1 MRSKIGRSKIGERVY
16 LARSAQMV
24 LASWVLA
31 LIAGCSKKA
40 TRSECDELIERYA
53 TLLVSEQNPEAS
65 PAVVAA
71 ERDRARKQARADDD
85 FKNCTTEVEAKD
97 YHCAKA
103 AKTAETLLKCLE

>member
-1 MRSKIGRSKIGERVY
+1 MRSKIGRPKIGERVH
-16 LARSAQMV
+16 LARIAQPL
-24 LASWVLA
+24 LASCVLV
-31 LIAGCSKKA
+31 IVAGCSKKA
-40 TRSECDELIERYA
+40 TQSECDELIERYA
-53 TLLVSEQNPEAS
+53 TLVVSEQNPEAS

-97 YHCAKA
+97 YRCAKA